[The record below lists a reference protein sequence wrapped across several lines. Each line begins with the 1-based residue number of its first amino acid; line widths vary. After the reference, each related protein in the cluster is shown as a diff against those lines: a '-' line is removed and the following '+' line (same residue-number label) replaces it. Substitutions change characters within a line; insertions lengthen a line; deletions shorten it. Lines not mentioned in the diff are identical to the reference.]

1 MNEEPCWFGADEGLF
16 GVVSKPPEGISRRRQ
31 GVILMNPGTLHRVG
45 GARINVRLA
54 RQFAQL
60 GYPSLRFDFSGLGDS
75 APREDGVTYLEGM
88 IDELRAAADL
98 LLDKQECTEVIL
110 VGHCTGAAMSFEMA
124 LHDERVAGA
133 VLIEGYAYPTARF
146 QAVRW
151 LRHVSSW
158 SNWHGLLS
166 GRKDATPALR
176 RLAGGVLGLVGTNG
190 HASGN
195 GHDSGIEDT
204 RRRIRSLE
212 DLLPPRE
219 HVRAGLEALIGRKV
233 RLLQVY
239 AGGEHH
245 YYNYRSQFADAFP
258 GLDFKGMVEVEYQRE
273 ANHYFSTPA
282 QQKWLDNR
290 ILRWLTS
297 FSCWLFVNGAY
308 WVPDLGMI

>member
-1 MNEEPCWFGADEGLF
+1 MIEQPCWFGPNDGLF
-16 GVVSKPPEGISRRRQ
+16 GIVADPLAGLSRQTQGI
-31 GVILMNPGTLHRVG
+31 ILMNPGTLHRVG

-54 RQFAQL
+54 RRLALL

-75 APREDGVTYLEGM
+75 SSRHDGVTYLEGM
-88 IDELRAAADL
+88 IGELKAAASFL
-98 LLDKQECTEVIL
+98 MEHQACRGVIL

-124 LHDERVAGA
+124 LTDSRVTGA
-133 VLIEGYAYPTARF
+133 VLIEGYAYPTPWF
-146 QAVRW
+146 QVVRW

-166 GRKDATPALR
+166 GRKDVTPALR
-176 RLAGGVLGLVGTNG
+176 RLAAQVLG
-190 HASGN
+190 SGN
-195 GHDSGIEDT
+195 GVHAPGAPEESIEGA
-204 RRRIRSLE
+204 RQRIRSLD

-219 HVRAGLEALIGRKV
+219 HVRTGLESLIRRQV

-258 GLDFKGMVEVEYQRE
+258 GLDFGGMVEVEYRKE

-282 QQKWLDNR
+282 QQQWLDSR
-290 ILRWLTS
+290 IVRWLAS
-297 FSCWLFVNGAY
+297 FT
-308 WVPDLGMI
+308 